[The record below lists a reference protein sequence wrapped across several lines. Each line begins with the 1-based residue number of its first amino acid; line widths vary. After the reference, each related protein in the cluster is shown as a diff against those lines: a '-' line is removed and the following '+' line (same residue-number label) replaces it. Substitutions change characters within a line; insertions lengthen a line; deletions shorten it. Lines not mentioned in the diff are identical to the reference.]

1 MRFDLAMV
9 RSCASAIVLAMS
21 SREMN
26 FLFSSSSTAGVA
38 FFLGVVFLTSSFHN
52 GNVEPKQRT
61 DGKVTKDDRRQIICV
76 ASLDIILFVVLL
88 SSFQLPWM
96 LWMIK
101 CQERQWRRRLNE
113 WEVKRSLSFLSLEN
127 LQPAN
132 TLLSAFC
139 PFGSRVL
146 WKQRVVCQSK
156 NVTRTHNKSCCM
168 NERLGDGCGV
178 SIIIIGKVVMCC
190 WKPATRRLL
199 YYLFV
204 TKVDNQA

>member
-96 LWMIK
+96 L
-101 CQERQWRRRLNE
+101 
-113 WEVKRSLSFLSLEN
+113 
-127 LQPAN
+127 
-132 TLLSAFC
+132 
-139 PFGSRVL
+139 
-146 WKQRVVCQSK
+146 
-156 NVTRTHNKSCCM
+156 
-168 NERLGDGCGV
+168 
-178 SIIIIGKVVMCC
+178 
-190 WKPATRRLL
+190 
-199 YYLFV
+199 
-204 TKVDNQA
+204 